1 MQNRY
6 TEKQIEFLRTG
17 YAAMGIPELTRAFN
31 KKFKMNKTDG
41 AIKCAMSNR
50 KITCGRTTGQLNKG
64 RSRILILDAP
74 LQINFLKK
82 NYPLY
87 SQKELVAKFNK
98 RFKTTLTEQ
107 QIISFM
113 HNHNIRSGRTG
124 RFDKGHVP
132 MNKGIKG
139 MHLSPATEFKKGH
152 TPANT
157 RPLGSERIDNKDGYI
172 HVKIEEANPYTKAQ
186 TRFKQ
191 KHVVLWER
199 KHGPVPKGFAVIFK
213 DSDRMNCVDENLE
226 LVSRAELARL
236 NQLKYSEAHPE
247 IKPALLTLAKLK
259 TKFFSLQNKETKMNN
274 VIPTESGI

>member
-1 MQNRY
+1 MKQEY
-6 TEKQIEFLRTG
+6 TPKQIKFLSKG
-17 YAAMGIPELTRAFN
+17 YAKMGIPELTRAFN
-31 KKFKMNKTDG
+31 KKFKKNKTNG

-50 KITCGRTTGQLNKG
+50 KITCGRTTGELNRG
-64 RSRILILDAP
+64 RSGILIINAP
-74 LQINFLKK
+74 LQIKFLKT
-82 NYPLY
+82 NYLLF
-87 SQKELVAKFNK
+87 SQKELVSRFNK
-98 RFKTTLTEQ
+98 RFRTTLTGQ
-107 QIISFM
+107 QIISFI

-124 RFDKGHVP
+124 RFEKGHMP
-132 MNKGIKG
+132 ANKGIKG
-139 MHLSPATEFKKGH
+139 IHLSPATEFKKGH
-152 TPANT
+152 MPANT

-172 HVKIEEANPYTKAQ
+172 HVKIEEVNPYTKAQ

-213 DSDRMNCVDENLE
+213 DSDRKNCVDENLE

-259 TKFFSLQNKETKMNN
+259 TKYFSMVKNN
-274 VIPTESGI
+274 NSQDSL